1 MDNAMNEEMN
11 VELVSPAKSL
21 AKVKATKLSVPG
33 RDGYIG
39 ILPGHAALVTELG
52 LGELTVEG
60 PSIQPTSF
68 LVYGG
73 YLEVVNDQVI
83 VLLDAAESKTDI
95 DLVRAEKALKRA
107 TERLTSKDPSIDIIR
122 AQLAQ
127 ARAHARVRFAK

>member
-95 DLVRAEKALKRA
+95 DLARAEKALKRA